1 MNTAVAE
8 RPPDRREH
16 PLTRRIP
23 IVGWLPRY
31 DRHHLSGDAVAGAT
45 VAAIVVPEGVAYA
58 GLAGMPPQASLYAA
72 PVALIAYAVFGRSRH
87 MIVGA
92 TSAVSIMSASTVAE
106 LALEGSDRF
115 IALSTELALLVG
127 LLFLLFGFLKLGFI
141 AQFFS
146 ESVLK
151 GFVFGLA
158 MVIAIG
164 QAAKLFG
171 LERPEGN
178 FFEKAW
184 QIISHLGETNPWAFF
199 IGATS
204 LALLFG
210 IERFAHR
217 VPAALAALVYGIGLV
232 SILGLGDRLPIVGA
246 IPAGLP
252 TPAIPEL
259 HLQDLVALLPGA
271 LGLLLVTFA
280 EHIGPVRQL
289 AAKHRYET
297 DGNQELIALGAAN
310 VGAGFVRGFAQ
321 GGSLSRSAANDA
333 AGGTSQVSGLVAAAL
348 VLLVAALFTPLF
360 YNLPEATLG
369 AIVIHAVWSLFDV
382 DALRRYARLN
392 RLDFVIAVAAL
403 LGVLALDTLPGLLIA
418 VVLSLVLLIYKASRP
433 HIATLGR
440 SPDGTAIGDIAQ
452 HPDYRPA
459 PGVLTV
465 RPDAP
470 LFFANGTVLRDAIRE
485 DVRAASPRPR
495 AVLLDLEATSEIDI
509 PTNDM
514 LGELAEDLGAEGVEL
529 RLARVRAP
537 VRRLLTAS
545 GVAARIGEAKI
556 HPRVEDGLRALEA
569 EGGGDGSDP
578 RATPGEAPP
587 RDRGGDIGVAG

>member
-1 MNTAVAE
+1 MSNSVAE
-8 RPPDRREH
+8 QPPGQREH
-16 PLTRRIP
+16 ALARRIP
-23 IVGWLPRY
+23 ILSWLPRY
-31 DRHHLSGDAVAGAT
+31 DRHNLTGDVVAGAT
-45 VAAIVVPEGVAYA
+45 VTAIVVPEGVAYA
-58 GLAGMPPQASLYAA
+58 GLAGMPPEAALYAA
-72 PVALIAYAVFGRSRH
+72 PVALIAYAMLGRSRQ
-87 MIVGA
+87 MILGA
-92 TSAVSIMSASTVAE
+92 TSAVSIMSASVVAE
-106 LALEGSDRF
+106 FAPESSDHF
-115 IALSTELALLVG
+115 VALSTELALLVG

-184 QIISHLGETNPWAFF
+184 QIISHLGETNPWAFV

-217 VPAALAALVYGIGLV
+217 VPAALVALVYGIGLV
-232 SILGLGDRLPIVGA
+232 SLLGLADRLPIVGA

-259 HLQDLVALLPGA
+259 RLQELWALLPGA
-271 LGLLLVTFA
+271 LGLVLVTFA

-289 AAKHRYET
+289 ATRHRDDT
-297 DGNQELIALGAAN
+297 DSNQELIALGAAN
-310 VGAGFVRGFAQ
+310 VGAGFFRGFAQ

-333 AGGTSQVSGLVAAAL
+333 AGGRSQVSGLVAAGL
-348 VLLVAALFTPLF
+348 TLLVTALFAPVF

-369 AIVIHAVWSLFDV
+369 AIVIHAVWGLFDV
-382 DALRRYARLN
+382 AALRRYARLN
-392 RLDFVIAVAAL
+392 RFDLVVAVTAL
-403 LGVLALDTLPGLLIA
+403 LGVLALDTLPGLLLA
-418 VVLSLVLLIYKASRP
+418 VVLSLVLLLYNASRP
-433 HIATLGR
+433 HLATLGR
-440 SPDGTAIGDIAQ
+440 SPDGAELADLAQ
-452 HPDYRPA
+452 HPDYRPI
-459 PGVLTV
+459 PDVLVV

-485 DVRAASPRPR
+485 QVRALSPRPR

-514 LGELAEDLGAEGVEL
+514 LGELAEDLEAEGVEL
-529 RLARVRAP
+529 HLARVRAP

-545 GVAARIGEAKI
+545 GIATRIGEAKI
-556 HPRVEDGLRALEA
+556 HRRVEDGIHAIET
-569 EGGGDGSDP
+569 EGGGDGLDA
-578 RATPGEAPP
+578 RASAREVAP
-587 RDRGGDIGVAG
+587 DKED

>member
-1 MNTAVAE
+1 MSTAVAE
-8 RPPDRREH
+8 QPPGRHDH
-16 PLTRRIP
+16 ALARRIP
-23 IVGWLPRY
+23 ILGWLPRY
-31 DRHHLSGDAVAGAT
+31 DRHLLSGDVVAGAT

-58 GLAGMPPQASLYAA
+58 GLAGMPPQAALYAA
-72 PVALIAYAVFGRSRH
+72 PVALLAYAVFGRSRH

-92 TSAVSIMSASTVAE
+92 TSAVSIMSAAIVAE
-106 LALEGSDRF
+106 LTPESADRF

-127 LLFLLFGFLKLGFI
+127 LLFLLFGVLKLGFI

-171 LERPEGN
+171 LERPEGD

-184 QIISHLGETNPWAFF
+184 QIISHLDETNPWAFF

-217 VPAALAALVYGIGLV
+217 VPGALVALVYGIGLV
-232 SILGLGDRLPIVGA
+232 TILGLGDRLPIVGT

-252 TPAIPEL
+252 TMAIPEL
-259 HLQDLVALLPGA
+259 YLRDLWLLLPGA
-271 LGLLLVTFA
+271 LGLVLVTFA

-289 AAKHRYET
+289 ASRHRYDT
-297 DGNQELIALGAAN
+297 DSNQELIALGTAN
-310 VGAGFVRGFAQ
+310 VGAGFFRGFAQ

-333 AGGTSQVSGLVAAAL
+333 AGGQSQVSGLVAAAL

-369 AIVIHAVWSLFDV
+369 AIVIHAVWGLFDV
-382 DALRRYARLN
+382 AALRRYARLN
-392 RLDFVIAVAAL
+392 RPDLVLAVAAL
-403 LGVLALDTLPGLLIA
+403 LGVLVLDTLPGLVVA

-440 SPDGTAIGDIAQ
+440 SPDGTHVGDLAQ
-452 HPDYRPA
+452 HPDYRPVA
-459 PGVLTV
+459 GVLTV

-470 LFFANGTVLRDAIRE
+470 LFFANGTVLRDAIRAE
-485 DVRAASPRPR
+485 VRAASPRPR
-495 AVLLDLEATSEIDI
+495 AVLLDLEATSETDL

-514 LGELAEDLGAEGVEL
+514 LGELAEDLEAEGVEL

-537 VRRLLTAS
+537 VRQLLTAS
-545 GVAARIGEAKI
+545 GVAAQIGDGRI
-556 HPRVEDGLRALEA
+556 HRRVDDGLRALDAGVE
-569 EGGGDGSDP
+569 ELL
-578 RATPGEAPP
+578 PGPS
-587 RDRGGDIGVAG
+587 

>member
-1 MNTAVAE
+1 MSNIVAE
-8 RPPDRREH
+8 QPPGHRENA
-16 PLTRRIP
+16 LARRIP
-23 IVGWLPRY
+23 ILGWLPRY
-31 DRHHLSGDAVAGAT
+31 DRHNLSGDIVAGAT

-58 GLAGMPPQASLYAA
+58 GLAGMPPEAALYAA
-72 PVALIAYAVFGRSRH
+72 PAAMIAYAVFGRSRQ
-87 MIVGA
+87 MILGA
-92 TSAVSIMSASTVAE
+92 TSAVSIMSASVVAE
-106 LALEGSDRF
+106 FAPEGSEHF
-115 IALSTELALLVG
+115 IVLSTTLAVLAG

-158 MVIAIG
+158 LVIAIG

-178 FFEKAW
+178 FFQKAW

-217 VPAALAALVYGIGLV
+217 VPGALVALVYGIGLV
-232 SILGLGDRLPIVGA
+232 TLLGLGDRLPIVGS

-252 TPAIPEL
+252 TLTIPEL
-259 HLQDLVALLPGA
+259 RLQELWAMLPGA
-271 LGLLLVTFA
+271 LGLVLVAFA
-280 EHIGPVRQL
+280 AHIGPVRQL
-289 AAKHRYET
+289 ATRHRDDT
-297 DGNQELIALGAAN
+297 DSNQELIALGAAN
-310 VGAGFVRGFAQ
+310 LASGFFRGFAQ

-333 AGGTSQVSGLVAAAL
+333 AGGRSQVSSLVAAGL
-348 VLLVAALFTPLF
+348 TLLVTALFTPLF

-382 DALRRYARLN
+382 AALRRYARLN
-392 RLDFVIAVAAL
+392 RPDLVVALAAL
-403 LGVLALDTLPGLLIA
+403 LGVLTLDTLPGLLLA
-418 VVLSLVLLIYKASRP
+418 VVLSLILLVYHASRP
-433 HIATLGR
+433 HLATLGR
-440 SPDGTAIGDIAQ
+440 APDETHFGDLAQ
-452 HPDYRPA
+452 HPEYRPV
-459 PGVLTV
+459 PGVLIV
-465 RPDAP
+465 RPDAA

-485 DVRAASPRPR
+485 DVRSASPHPR

-514 LGELAEDLGAEGVEL
+514 LGQLAEDLEAEEVEL
-529 RLARVRAP
+529 RLARVRTR
-537 VRRLLTAS
+537 VRALLTAS
-545 GVAARIGEAKI
+545 GVAARIGEDRI
-556 HPRVEDGLRALEA
+556 YQRVEDGLDGLQA
-569 EGGGDGSDP
+569 EGVPARPRPPGS
-578 RATPGEAPP
+578 AP
-587 RDRGGDIGVAG
+587 